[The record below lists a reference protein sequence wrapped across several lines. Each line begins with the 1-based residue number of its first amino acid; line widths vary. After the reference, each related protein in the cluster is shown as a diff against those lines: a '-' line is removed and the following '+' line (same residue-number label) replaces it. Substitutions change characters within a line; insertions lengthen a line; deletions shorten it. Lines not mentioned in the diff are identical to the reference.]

1 MCSGLEDN
9 WVKIL
14 WAGAVFVFI
23 FKFILWVLT
32 LNSCPPIKLSRF
44 LIMCVFK
51 CTVLFYLTQIE
62 QSLIILWKQIAI
74 SEI

>member
-23 FKFILWVLT
+23 FKFILWVLH
-32 LNSCPPIKLSRF
+32 
-44 LIMCVFK
+44 
-51 CTVLFYLTQIE
+51 
-62 QSLIILWKQIAI
+62 
-74 SEI
+74 